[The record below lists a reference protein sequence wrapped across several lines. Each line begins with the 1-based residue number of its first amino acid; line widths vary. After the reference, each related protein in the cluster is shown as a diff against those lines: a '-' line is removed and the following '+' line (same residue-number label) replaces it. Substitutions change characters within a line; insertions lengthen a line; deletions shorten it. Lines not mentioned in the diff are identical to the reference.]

1 MWYAVFNVIFN
12 SKMEAPQAK
21 RERRENSIYLIT

>member
-21 RERRENSIYLIT
+21 RENSIYLIT